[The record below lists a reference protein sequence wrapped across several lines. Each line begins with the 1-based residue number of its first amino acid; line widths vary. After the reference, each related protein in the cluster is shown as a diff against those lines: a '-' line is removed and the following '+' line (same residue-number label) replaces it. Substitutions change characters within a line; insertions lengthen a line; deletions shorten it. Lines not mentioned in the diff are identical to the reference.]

1 MIKDVFQVYMNRLM
15 DLSARNRSVFL
26 PKLVSTQMI
35 DLKEFEFLE
44 YENSFAYI
52 TELLGRKKKIPLVPA
67 EDARDAKVNQL
78 SLRLKRLG
86 QRVKLAEEE
95 SGEKSLYVGWPFI
108 EGKLPNDQAIRCP
121 LLFFPVR
128 IVEEGKKWFFKKKSG
143 DQPFFNRAFLLAY
156 ANAHQQS
163 FKKEWWENPLEHFPK
178 EPTPF
183 RTALYQFLQKELT
196 LNFGQELFQ
205 DKLDDFKEKSAAEV
219 GKVFK
224 AGMLKLRPNAILGQ
238 FSQKSSFLIKDYEE
252 LMDKFSGENLE
263 GLFTEWFAD
272 EREEQPSRAEGSLFN
287 TLPLDASQEEVL
299 KTVRQGGSCVVEGPP
314 GTGKSQLICNLVADF
329 ISRDKK
335 VLVVSQKRAALDVV
349 HDRLVEQGFG
359 AFMAL
364 VHDFR
369 TDRPAMFKKLADQ
382 INSLEIYKG
391 LNRSLD
397 AIQLER
403 SFSKIVSV
411 IDHHSEYLEEYRH
424 ALFNTEECGVPVKEL
439 YLSSSLD
446 DQHLNLTQYYK
457 HYHWSILDEF
467 LRDLK
472 EYLYYYPKYGQADSF
487 WLHRV
492 DFAEFTANAIHRFK
506 ENLLEIKELKSTAE
520 LILGDLLYQPFEFP
534 LVYQSFEQ
542 KARLE
547 ELQKLISNKDVF
559 LVLKRLMKY
568 PKADMDLLWLENKV
582 DIIKNL
588 LAAEGVEWSLE
599 DGNVEDTYQKVLH
612 VIGMKDSWWKS
623 LTLRFYRKEYRE
635 VWSLLEH
642 NELERNL
649 EGLQVLVK
657 MLGNR
662 LNINHQYTLL
672 DRKPWINLPEKPFGF
687 PAFNHEF
694 HVLIEAVKARFI
706 LEELGVLTPYLIFDN
721 ADFDHFRRI
730 LQELIGINELI
741 EHKTSGWRNYFSTIQ
756 IKHLL
761 TTSDEDKLD
770 KIQDTITENFT
781 EIVAMDRLK
790 RKLRSIDIEVIN
802 KLLDDYPDKDFEEL
816 KQIFLA
822 GLKLSWIEHIEAKYP
837 VLQEMSLFKVKDIL
851 EEFSEAVDE
860 KLKISRF
867 ITEMRLRE
875 NTFKKLE
882 YNRLNNLITYR
893 ELQHQ
898 VTKKKRL
905 WSIKKLVEKFQE
917 EIFRL
922 VPCWLASPETVSA
935 LFPIESR
942 FDLVVF
948 DESSQCYAERGLPA
962 MLRGRQVVIAGD
974 SQQLQPFD
982 LYRVR
987 MDEADQEGM
996 DLEVE
1001 SLLELASH
1009 NFKKYTLEGHYRSK
1023 SLPLIAFSNEHFY
1036 DNKLTMLPEMDSLN
1050 QEVCAYKWIKVEGT
1064 WDKQT
1069 NTVEAERVVKEL
1081 KELVAES
1088 SGLSIGV
1095 ITFNYYQ
1102 MELIVDLIANEK
1114 GLRGKFGKKIKVK
1127 NIENV
1132 QGDEFDVVLFSIGY
1146 ARNKAGKFIAN
1157 FGSLSKDGGVN
1168 RLNVAVTRARERV
1181 YVITSISADD
1191 FRTKQIYNPGIR
1203 MLRDYLHYAEE
1214 VSKGRKVGVQEQ
1226 TSGGFEVSWYL
1237 KNKLEGTY
1245 GGHTVR
1251 NSTISRNM
1259 DLELL
1264 ESGKYVGAIL
1274 TDDNRLFTAKTAKEA
1289 FVYHPRILKEKGW
1302 HITQVFSRQYWMDRE
1317 DLLQT
1322 KIHENLKKE

>member
-1 MIKDVFQVYMNRLM
+1 MIKDIFRVYMNRLM
-15 DLSARNRSVFL
+15 DLSARNRSIFL
-26 PKLVSTQMI
+26 PKLMTGQMI

-44 YENSFAYI
+44 YDNAFTYI
-52 TELLGRKKKIPLVPA
+52 TELLGRKKKIPLIPA
-67 EDARDAKVNQL
+67 GDARNAQVNQL
-78 SLRLKRLG
+78 SVRLKRLG

-108 EGKLPNDQAIRCP
+108 EGKLSNDQVVRCP

-128 IVEEGKKWFFKKKSG
+128 ITEEGKKWYIKKKSG

-156 ANAHQQS
+156 ARANQQP
-163 FKKEWWENPLEHFPK
+163 FKKDWWENPMEQFPK

-183 RTALYQFLQKELT
+183 QTALYQFLQKELT
-196 LNFGQELFQ
+196 LNFSQELFQ
-205 DKLDDFKEKSAAEV
+205 DKLDGFRETSSAEAE
-219 GKVFK
+219 KVFQT
-224 AGMLKLRPNAILGQ
+224 GMLKLRPNAILGQ
-238 FSQKSSFLIKDYEE
+238 FSQKSSFLMRDYEE
-252 LMDKFSGENLE
+252 LMEKFPGTDLE
-263 GLFTEWFAD
+263 GLFMDWYAKMD
-272 EREEQPSRAEGSLFN
+272 GHHSSRSAESLFN

-299 KTVRQGGSCVVEGPP
+299 KSVRSGGSCVVEGPP

-329 ISRDKK
+329 ISRDMK
-335 VLVVSQKRAALDVV
+335 VLVVPQKRAALDVV
-349 HDRLVEQGFG
+349 HERLVKQGFG
-359 AFMAL
+359 SFLAL

-369 TDRPAMFKKLADQ
+369 TDRGAVFKKLADQ
-382 INSLEIYKG
+382 INSLEVYKG

-403 SFSKIVSV
+403 SFSKIVNV
-411 IDHHSEYLEEYRH
+411 IDQHSDYLEEYRH

-439 YLSSSLD
+439 YMSTSLD
-446 DQHLNLTQYYK
+446 DEHLNLTQYYK
-457 HYHWSILDEF
+457 HYHWSGLDEF
-467 LRDLK
+467 LKDLK
-472 EYLYYYPKYGQADSF
+472 EYLYYYPKYEQADSF

-542 KARLE
+542 KDRLE
-547 ELQKLISNKDVF
+547 ELQKLISNKEVF
-559 LVLKRLMKY
+559 AVLQRLMKY

-582 DIIKNL
+582 DIVKNL
-588 LAAEGVEWSLE
+588 LAEEGVEWSVE
-599 DGNVEDTYQKVLH
+599 DGAVEEIYQKVLH
-612 VIGMKDSWWKS
+612 VIAMKDSWWKS
-623 LTLRFYRKEYRE
+623 LSLRFYRKEYRE
-635 VWSLLEH
+635 VWALLEH

-649 EGLQVLVK
+649 TGLQVLVK
-657 MLGNR
+657 MLENR
-662 LNINHQYTLL
+662 LNLNHQYTLL
-672 DRKPWINLPEKPFGF
+672 DRKPWINLPDKPFEF
-687 PAFNHEF
+687 PSFNHEF
-694 HVLIEAVKARFI
+694 HILIEAVKARFI
-706 LEELGVLTPYLIFDN
+706 LEELGVLTPYLIFEN

-741 EHKTSGWRNYFSTIQ
+741 EHKAGGWRTYFTTIQ

-761 TTSDEDKLD
+761 TTSDEERLD
-770 KIQDTITENFT
+770 KIKGTITEHFT

-790 RKLRSIDIEVIN
+790 RKLRSVDIEVVN
-802 KLLDDYPDKDFEEL
+802 KLLDDYPEADFEEL
-816 KQIFLA
+816 KQIFLS

-837 VLQEMSLFKVKDIL
+837 VLQEMSLYKVKDIL

-905 WSIKKLVEKFQE
+905 WSIKKLLEKFEE

-935 LFPIESR
+935 LFPIQSH

-962 MLRGRQVVIAGD
+962 MLRGKQAVIAGD

-982 LYRVR
+982 LYKVR
-987 MDEADQEGM
+987 MDETEREGM
-996 DLEVE
+996 DLEVV

-1009 NFKKYTLEGHYRSK
+1009 YFKKYTLEGHYRSK
-1023 SLPLIAFSNEHFY
+1023 SLSLIGFSNQHFY
-1036 DNKLTMLPEMDSLN
+1036 DNKLTMLPEMSSLN
-1050 QEVCAYKWIKVEGT
+1050 QEECAYKWIKVDGT

-1069 NTVEAERVVKEL
+1069 NVAEAERVVEEL
-1081 KELVAES
+1081 ITLVEGGAV
-1088 SGLSIGV
+1088 GSIGV
-1095 ITFNYYQ
+1095 ITFNYFQ
-1102 MELIVDLIANEK
+1102 MELIIDLVLKEK
-1114 GLRGKFGKKIKVK
+1114 SLKARLGKGIKVK

-1168 RLNVAVTRARERV
+1168 RLNVAITRARSKV
-1181 YVITSISADD
+1181 CVITSIGADD
-1191 FRTKQIYNPGIR
+1191 FKTKQIYNPGIR
-1203 MLRDYLHYAEE
+1203 MLRDYLRYAEE
-1214 VSKGRKVGVQEQ
+1214 VSQGKRVMIQEQ

-1237 KNKLEGTY
+1237 KNKLEGEY
-1245 GGHTVR
+1245 GGHTIR

-1259 DLELL
+1259 DLELMVN
-1264 ESGKYVGAIL
+1264 GKYVGAIL

-1302 HITQVFSRQYWMDRE
+1302 NITQVFSRQYWMDRE

-1322 KIHENLKKE
+1322 KIPENLSEE